1 MCEQRR
7 SEKSKVVSVCCRVR
21 MMGAGHP
28 VDQYCF
34 LFLVFSFCLARRVS
48 FVVKKSKRTQHERR
62 EGERQKK
69 VVGSGVVLRAQQR
82 CAGIGKVCV
91 AN

>member
-1 MCEQRR
+1 MFMAMPAGVGRG
-7 SEKSKVVSVCCRVR
+7 VR
-21 MMGAGHP
+21 GLGLGW
-28 VDQYCF
+28 V
-34 LFLVFSFCLARRVS
+34 
-48 FVVKKSKRTQHERR
+48 HERR
-62 EGERQKK
+62 EGEGERETKKK